1 MGKAPIISMFKGM
14 LCALC
19 VMIVYAVPLGCFI
32 ALMLLVASIEEG
44 SESLSSIAMSLT
56 QAVVL
61 LSQGTGFTIASVKMA
76 IMPLLLTGLLIALI
90 AQCLRRADATPY
102 TWASG
107 LVVWVVLNQICVTE
121 TSLQL
126 HDSALIV
133 AAKTAL
139 IWLLGTA
146 FAVLPSS
153 HLVAR
158 ASQAWRER
166 VPESVRVMVRIIVR
180 LTVLVLAVLVLAGV
194 ITVVVWTVRGA
205 SSMGKVF
212 DLLGMQT
219 GSRVLTTVAC
229 LAWLPNFVIW
239 AVSWL
244 LGAGFA
250 IGDLATFTLWVGQS
264 VKLPPL
270 PIFGL
275 LPQPIDNNNVRLA
288 VQIGVPVLF
297 AVCALLPMLLGA
309 MRVRIV
315 DFASRSEANR
325 LIMLIVRHALVLCGS
340 VIALLVVCSIG
351 FALSS
356 GSLGEQHLA
365 SVGVDVAKSVGA
377 LGWDLRIG
385 FLCAWLTVTTVTAL
399 IYGIHWIVVARHN
412 TPSVEVKPT
421 VREEHD
427 DERTSPNQEGASLS
441 LL

>member
-1 MGKAPIISMFKGM
+1 MGKARIISVCKGI

-19 VMIVYAVPLGCFI
+19 AMIVYAVPLGCFI

-90 AQCLRRADATPY
+90 AQCLRRADTTPY
-102 TWASG
+102 TWVSG
-107 LVVWVVLNQICVTE
+107 LVVWVALNQICVTE

-153 HLVAR
+153 RLVAW
-158 ASQAWRER
+158 ASQSWRER
-166 VPESVRVMVRIIVR
+166 VPESARVMVRIIVR

-194 ITVVVWTVRGA
+194 ITVVVWAVRGS

-212 DLLGMQT
+212 DLLGMGG
-219 GSRVLTTVAC
+219 GSRVLTTVSC

-239 AVSWL
+239 AISWL

-275 LPQPIDNNNVRLA
+275 LPQPIDNDNARLT

-297 AVCALLPMLLGA
+297 ALCALLAMLLGA

-315 DFASRSEANR
+315 DFASRDEAKR
-325 LIMLIVRHALVLCGS
+325 LVLLMIRHVLVLCGS
-340 VIALLVVCSIG
+340 LMTLLVVCCIG

-356 GSLGEQHLA
+356 GSLGDQHLA

-377 LGWDLRIG
+377 LGWNLRLG
-385 FLCAWLTVTTVTAL
+385 FLCAWLAVATITAL
-399 IYGIHWIVVARHN
+399 IYGIHWIVVARRN
-412 TPSVEVKPT
+412 TLSAKAKPT
-421 VREEHD
+421 LREEHD
-427 DERTSPNQEGASLS
+427 DERTSPDQEGTSLS
-441 LL
+441 LS